1 MRWTESVVKEVLP
14 TGLTLLVQRA
24 AAAPVVAV
32 VTHVRAGYFD
42 EPDPWNG
49 IAHVLE
55 HMYFKGTAR
64 LGPGAL
70 ARETQRLG
78 GYLNAGTI
86 YDKTVYYAVTP
97 AAGDGLERTVELQA
111 DALMH
116 LTLDQGE
123 LSRELEVI
131 IQEAKRKLDNP
142 PAVTGETLYELLYDV
157 HRIRRWRIGTEAGLR
172 ALTAG
177 DLRSYYRTR
186 YAPERTI
193 VAMVGALD
201 PEQALAIGRRV
212 YGGWTRT
219 SAPIAGSPVERVP
232 APPRMRILDG
242 DVQRPLAVVGWRGV
256 PPLHPD
262 ATALDVAADVLGG
275 GRASWLTRA
284 VRLPGLAEAAGAS
297 NFSAGDV
304 GVFDVNLTAGLG
316 TLDAAL
322 GRSLELVAVLGER
335 GPAAE
340 DLERVKSLAAT
351 GWARRFE
358 SCDGRATA
366 LCEFEALGDVT
377 LADRWYDRLLAM
389 TVDEVRDVAARYLVP
404 DAASAVLYLPRD
416 ASAGAFATWPRTV
429 VARPPRTPGTRTL
442 ERGGAVT
449 PSGGRHVIGGVTHLA
464 TSGADL
470 LAHTK
475 RGTGLV
481 SLGVYFNGVLSQ
493 ETPETAGLSRLYAR
507 AALRGAGGLG
517 AEELA
522 AAAEMLGGS
531 IGVAVDADTLGWTIT
546 VRADALGDA
555 AELLRML
562 VGDPMLR
569 DEDVTTERDLQV
581 GDARRARDDMFRHP
595 LEAVLRAAFGADPYG
610 LPTLGE
616 PDQLATLMPDT
627 VRKWAERVRRHRALV
642 VAAGDAEPG
651 ALLDA
656 LGTFVEWPGRA
667 PEDRTEAPAWRPGRA
682 VELREKAQSALAMAF
697 PAPRAAA
704 PERFALAVAGA
715 VLSGL
720 AGRLFDELRERR
732 ALAYTVQAVPLLRA
746 RAGAMLAYIATSP
759 EREAE
764 AREAMLAELDR
775 LGRDPIP
782 HDELDRA
789 SRYAAGLVA
798 IRRQHTAAIAGEIAR
813 AWTCGTL
820 EVWAEKE
827 ARLRAVT
834 AEEVAE
840 VAASVFRAE
849 ERAEFVVRGSGGGR

>member
-1 MRWTESVVKEVLP
+1 MRWTDSVIKEVLP

-42 EPDPWNG
+42 EPDRWNG

-86 YDKTVYYAVTP
+86 YDKTVYYAVAP

-116 LTLDQGE
+116 LTLDADE

-142 PAVTGETLYELLYDV
+142 PAVTGETLYELLYDA

-172 ALTAG
+172 ALSAD
-177 DLRSYYRTR
+177 DLRHYYRTR

-193 VAMVGALD
+193 VALVGALD
-201 PEQALAIGRRV
+201 PERALAIGRRV
-212 YGGWTRT
+212 YGAWTRT
-219 SAPIAGSPVERVP
+219 SGPIAGSPVERVP
-232 APPRMRILDG
+232 PPPRLRILEG
-242 DVQRPLAVVGWRGV
+242 DVHRPLAVVGWRGV
-256 PPLHPD
+256 PPMHPD
-262 ATALDVAADVLGG
+262 APALDVAADVLGA
-275 GRASWLTRA
+275 GRAAWLTRA
-284 VRLPGLAEAAGAS
+284 VRLPGLADAAGAS

-304 GVFDVNLTAGLG
+304 GVFDVSLTAGLE
-316 TLDAAL
+316 TLDRAL
-322 GRSLELVAVLGER
+322 GRSLEVVAALADC
-335 GPAAE
+335 GPAAQ
-340 DLERVKSLAAT
+340 DIERVKSLATT

-377 LADRWYDRLLAM
+377 LADRWYDQVLAV
-389 TVDEVRDVAARYLVP
+389 TADDVRRVATRYLAT
-404 DAASAVLYLPRD
+404 DAASAALYLPRG
-416 ASAGAFATWPRTV
+416 ASPDGLATWPRAV
-429 VARPPRTPGTRTL
+429 VARPPQTTGAHAR
-442 ERGGAVT
+442 ERREVPAPAGARRSV
-449 PSGGRHVIGGVTHLA
+449 GGVTHLA
-464 TSGADL
+464 ASGADL

-481 SLGVYFNGVLSQ
+481 TLGVYFNGVLSR
-493 ETPETAGLSRLYAR
+493 ETPETAGLSRLLAR
-507 AALRGAGGLG
+507 AALRGAGGMG
-517 AEELA
+517 AEGLA
-522 AAAEMLGGS
+522 AAAEMLGGP
-531 IGVAVDADTLGWTIT
+531 IGVAVDADTLGWTLT
-546 VRADALGDA
+546 VRAEALGEA
-555 AELLRML
+555 AELLRTL
-562 VGDPMLR
+562 VREPALR
-569 DEDVTTERDLQV
+569 DEDVTTERDLQI
-581 GDARRARDDMFRHP
+581 GDARRARDDMFRYP
-595 LEAVLRAAFGADPYG
+595 LEGVLRAAFGGDPYG

-616 PDQLATLMPDT
+616 PDQLAALEPGTIRSWADS
-627 VRKWAERVRRHRALV
+627 VRQRRALV
-642 VAAGDAEPG
+642 VVSGDAEAD

-656 LGTFVEWPGRA
+656 LGAFGEWPGRE
-667 PEDRTEAPAWRPGRA
+667 PGDRTEAPSWHPGRV
-682 VELREKAQSALAMAF
+682 VESREKAQSALAMAF

-704 PERFALAVAGA
+704 PERFTLAVAGA

-720 AGRLFDELRERR
+720 AGRLFEELRERR

-746 RAGAMLAYIATSP
+746 RAGAMLTYIATSP

-764 AREAMLAELDR
+764 ARDAMLVELDR
-775 LGRDPIP
+775 LGRDPVAAE
-782 HDELDRA
+782 ELDRA
-789 SRYAAGLVA
+789 CRYAAGLVA
-798 IRRQHTAAIAGEIAR
+798 IRRQHTAAITSEIAR

-820 EVWAEKE
+820 DAWDEKE
-827 ARLRAVT
+827 ALLRAVT
-834 AEEVAE
+834 AEDVAE
-840 VAASVFRAE
+840 VAASVFHAE
-849 ERAEFVVRGSGGGR
+849 ERAEFVVHGSGGGR